1 MVSIPVPARKFLAPL
16 KAPLPW
22 IVLGL
27 SLLATGI
34 GSALV
39 REGQLRLA
47 ETDFKLRTDRASGD
61 LSKRMLVF
69 EQILRGGVALFGV
82 TGTVSRQHWREYVE
96 RLRIG
101 ESFPGVQGI
110 GFAGVVSAE
119 GKARHVDGI
128 RAEGF
133 PNYDIR
139 PPGTREIYTPI
150 VYIEPFSDRNSRAF
164 GYDMFAEPVRRLAM
178 ERARDDGTTAVSGKV
193 RLVQET
199 DDKGQAG
206 LLMYLPVYRGST
218 SPASV
223 AARRATLAGYVYAPF
238 RMNDLMAGV
247 LDQTMN
253 DIDVKIFDGTDT
265 SQDALLFDRDE
276 TPQLP
281 GGLNSAR
288 LSVASSIHVSGRPW
302 TLQYAARPRFLASRD
317 DQKSLLVLA
326 GGGLISLLLFGLTWS
341 VSRTR
346 DRAVSLAA
354 QMSANLQENEQRFTG
369 IFHSAMDAIITT
381 DEHQKIV
388 LFNPAA
394 EHAFRCTSTQAIGA
408 PLSRFVPERFRAT
421 HAGHVERFGTTGV
434 SDRQMGK
441 QRDLFGLRAD
451 GEEFP
456 LEASISQTMQNGK
469 RLYTVMLRD
478 ITARKSAEE
487 ALRNSEQRFRGLI
500 EASPEAIYIHQDEKI
515 IFVNHAAQVLF
526 GATNAEQ
533 LLGRPIYALFHPESE
548 PAVRQ
553 AMLSILGGVPPPPI
567 VERKIVRLD
576 GEVRF
581 VEIALS
587 DFENASGHAVQGM
600 MRDVTE
606 RHHARAELER
616 SHAELRQLGNA
627 LETAQEEER
636 KRIARELHDDLG
648 QTLTV
653 LKMDMS
659 SLKSK
664 LTDARTDPAPY
675 AGLLDDIERMD
686 SQLNHTVQSVRRI
699 SADLRPVM
707 LDDLGLATALETLMK
722 QVSRSSNIRC
732 SFDLNPDRLSINK
745 RLATPLFRMAQEA
758 LNNVVKH
765 AQASEVR
772 LSLYRDAIDSLI
784 LEIRDNGKG
793 LTPEDRRKPASFGLI
808 GMRERA
814 YALGGD
820 LKIDSQPGNGT
831 MIRVTIPNIGNE
843 SAI

>member
-1 MVSIPVPARKFLAPL
+1 MVSIPVPVRTFLASV

-34 GSALV
+34 GWRLV
-39 REGQLRLA
+39 HEGQLRLA
-47 ETDFKLRTDRASGD
+47 ETDFKLRTERASGD
-61 LSKRMLVF
+61 ISKRMLAF
-69 EQILRGGVALFGV
+69 EQMLRGGVALFGV
-82 TGTVSRQHWREYVE
+82 TGSISRQQWREYVDL
-96 RLRIG
+96 LRIS
-101 ESFPGVQGI
+101 ESFPGIHGI
-110 GFAGVVSAE
+110 GFAGVVTVD
-119 GKARHVDGI
+119 GKARHIDAV
-128 RAEGF
+128 RAEGY
-133 PNYDIR
+133 PHYDIR

-150 VYIEPFSDRNSRAF
+150 IYIEPFSGRNLRAF

-199 DDKGQAG
+199 DEKGQAG
-206 LLMYLPVYRGST
+206 LLMYLPVYRGGRLPT
-218 SPASV
+218 SLSE
-223 AARRATLAGYVYAPF
+223 RRAALVGYVYAPF

-247 LDQTMN
+247 LDATMS
-253 DIDVKIFDGTDT
+253 DIDLKIFDATET
-265 SQDALLFDRDE
+265 TRDALLFDRDE
-276 TPQLP
+276 TLQLP
-281 GGLNSAR
+281 GDANSAR
-288 LSVASSIHVSGRPW
+288 LSLRSSINISGRPW
-302 TLQYAARPRFLASRD
+302 TLQYVARPQFWASRI

-326 GGGLISLLLFGLTWS
+326 GGGLISLLLFALTWS

-346 DRAVSLAA
+346 DRALSFAA
-354 QMSANLQENEQRFTG
+354 QMSASLLENEQRFTG
-369 IFHSAMDAIITT
+369 IFHSAMDAIITI
-381 DEHQKIV
+381 DEQQNIL

-394 EHAFRCTSTQAIGA
+394 EQAFRCTSMQAIGA
-408 PLSRFVPERFRAT
+408 PLSRFMPARFRAA
-421 HAGHVERFGTTGV
+421 HAGHVERFGSTGA
-434 SDRQMGK
+434 SDRQMGN

-456 LEASISQTMQNGK
+456 LEASISQTMLNGK

-478 ITARKSAEE
+478 ITARKLAET

-500 EASPEAIYIHQDEKI
+500 EASPEAIYIHKDEKI

-526 GATNAEQ
+526 GASNAEQ
-533 LLGRPIYALFHPESE
+533 LLGKPIYALFHPESE
-548 PAVRQ
+548 HDVRQ
-553 AMLSILGGVPPPPI
+553 AMESILSGMPPPPI
-567 VERKIVRLD
+567 VERKIVTLN

-606 RHHARAELER
+606 RHQSREELER

-664 LTDARTDPAPY
+664 FTGAAADSTQY

-686 SQLNHTVQSVRRI
+686 GQLNHTVQSIRRI

-707 LDDLGLATALETLMK
+707 LDDLGLATALETLLK

-732 SFDLNPDRLSINK
+732 SFDLNPERLSIDK
-745 RLATPLFRMAQEA
+745 RLATPLYRMAQEA

-765 AQASEVR
+765 AEATEVR

-784 LEIRDNGKG
+784 LEVRDNGKG
-793 LTPEDRRKPASFGLI
+793 LTAEDRRKAASFGLI

-814 YALGGD
+814 YALGGE
-820 LKIDSQPGNGT
+820 LQIDSRPGNGT
-831 MIRVTIPNIGNE
+831 MIRVTIPKVENE
-843 SAI
+843 SAP

>member
-1 MVSIPVPARKFLAPL
+1 MVSIPVPVRTFLASV

-34 GSALV
+34 GWRLV
-39 REGQLRLA
+39 HEGQLRLA
-47 ETDFKLRTDRASGD
+47 ETDFKLRTERASGD
-61 LSKRMLVF
+61 ISKRMLAF
-69 EQILRGGVALFGV
+69 EQMLRGGVALFGV
-82 TGTVSRQHWREYVE
+82 TGSISRQQWREYVD

-101 ESFPGVQGI
+101 ESFPGIQGI
-110 GFAGVVSAE
+110 GFAGVVTVD
-119 GKARHVDGI
+119 GKARHIDAV

-150 VYIEPFSDRNSRAF
+150 IYIEPFGGRNLRVF

-178 ERARDDGTTAVSGKV
+178 ERARDDGTTVVSGKV

-199 DDKGQAG
+199 DEKGQAG
-206 LLMYLPVYRGST
+206 LLMYLPVYRGGGL
-218 SPASV
+218 PAGLPE
-223 AARRATLAGYVYAPF
+223 RRAALIGYVYAPF

-247 LDQTMN
+247 LDATMN
-253 DIDVKIFDGTDT
+253 DIDLKIFDGTET
-265 SQDALLFDRDE
+265 SRDALLFDRDE
-276 TPQLP
+276 TLQLP
-281 GGLNSAR
+281 GDTNSAR
-288 LSVASSIHVSGRPW
+288 LSLRSSINVSGRPW
-302 TLQYAARPRFLASRD
+302 TLQYVALPKFWASRD
-317 DQKSLLVLA
+317 DQKSLLILA

-346 DRAVSLAA
+346 DRALSFAA
-354 QMSANLQENEQRFTG
+354 QMSASLLENEQRFTG
-369 IFHSAMDAIITT
+369 IFHSAMDAIITI
-381 DEHQKIV
+381 DEQQDIL

-394 EHAFRCTSTQAIGA
+394 EQAFRCTSTQAIGA
-408 PLSRFVPERFRAT
+408 PLSRFMPARFRAA
-421 HAGHVERFGTTGV
+421 HAGHVERFGSTGA
-434 SDRQMGK
+434 SDRQMGN

-456 LEASISQTMQNGK
+456 LEASISQTMLNGK

-478 ITARKSAEE
+478 ITARKLAET

-526 GATNAEQ
+526 GASNAEQ
-533 LLGRPIYALFHPESE
+533 LLGKPIYALFHPESE
-548 PAVRQ
+548 HDVRQ
-553 AMLSILGGVPPPPI
+553 AMESILSGMLPPPI
-567 VERKIVRLD
+567 VERKIVTLN

-606 RHHARAELER
+606 RHQSREELER

-664 LTDARTDPAPY
+664 FTGASADPTQY

-686 SQLNHTVQSVRRI
+686 GQLNHTVQSIRRI

-707 LDDLGLATALETLMK
+707 LDDLGLATALETLLK

-732 SFDLNPDRLSINK
+732 SFDLNPERLSIDK
-745 RLATPLFRMAQEA
+745 RLATPLYRMAQEA

-765 AQASEVR
+765 AEATEVR

-784 LEIRDNGKG
+784 LEVRDNGKG
-793 LTPEDRRKPASFGLI
+793 LTAEDRRKAASFGLI

-814 YALGGD
+814 YALGGE
-820 LKIDSQPGNGT
+820 LQIDSRPGNGT
-831 MIRVTIPNIGNE
+831 MIRVTIPKVENE
-843 SAI
+843 SAP